1 MAENKS
7 FSSREEVND
16 LRKELDAKIEKKVS
30 DKTFLTI
37 LIITASAMGAI
48 FVWLTALNIKTAC
61 IETRIEM
68 MRNLPTQQAS
78 PIQNPPQTPAK
89 K

>member
-16 LRKELDAKIEKKVS
+16 LRKELDAKIDKKVS
-30 DKTFLTI
+30 DKTFSTI
-37 LIITASAMGAI
+37 VIIAASAIGTI
-48 FVWLTALNIKTAC
+48 FVWLMTMNIKIAC
-61 IETRIEM
+61 LETKIEM
-68 MRNLPTQQAS
+68 TQPVSMQQNN
-78 PIQNPPQTPAK
+78 PIQSTPQNAVK